1 MIQSEKLFFSFQ
13 EVPMDLLQEALAGLT
28 GQSGSPLL
36 GVLSLICRI
45 LLPVL
50 CIWLVVRCGKSL
62 LRGKIE
68 RETWGRLTLPDGDYG
83 EFHHWENTVGR
94 SRRSDVVLQS
104 PTVSRSHAAFLRDE
118 KGVWRVHALNP
129 KNGLTVNGQEIPP
142 EEHAPIQDGDVIG
155 LGDVEVTFTAI
166 TAAQELEQAKRRTR
180 PGRAISPGL
189 NLCILT
195 LIQLVLCIELLMAYA
210 ADAGVRILVTFGA
223 LCLVMWLVYTVY
235 RVLRRTGF
243 EIETLAFFLT
253 TLCMTVTANKA
264 PGDLYKQLLCLVM
277 GLVFFFALSL
287 ILRNLTLAM
296 QLRWPVAALAVLL
309 LGFNLLFG
317 ARLFGARNWVQIG
330 PISFQPSEIVKLAF
344 ILGGATTLNRMFTR
358 RNLIFTLLFSAFC
371 VGCLGLMSDFGTAL
385 IFFATFLAIAFL
397 RSGDLPS
404 VSFMGAAAV
413 FGGYIIVHFKPYIAR
428 RFTIFLHAWSDTAD
442 LGYQQTR
449 TMSAIAGG
457 GLFGHGVGNGWLKNV
472 AAANT
477 DLVFGVVSDEMGL
490 IVALCAVTVII
501 LLALFAIKSAAT
513 ARSTFYVIA
522 ACSTAMLLVV
532 QTMLNVF
539 GSVDLLPLTGVTF
552 PFVSMG
558 GSSMICCWGLLAY
571 IKAADTRQNAGL
583 AIRLPSRKAVQE
595 EARRRDAAS
604 YEEYGDYDD
613 DDDGAAAPYGY
624 DAGRIPSRPGPDAS
638 PDAMQGYLRDVF
650 GDTPPDA
657 GTDPEVE
664 RMIRRTMD
672 SPDDPDDFDF
682 DPPDD
687 QGTTTDADNWR
698 DYFTWE
704 EDDDKK

>member
-1 MIQSEKLFFSFQ
+1 
-13 EVPMDLLQEALAGLT
+13 MDLSNLQEGLAALG
-28 GQSGSPLL
+28 GQSGTPLFSA
-36 GVLSLICRI
+36 LSIICRV
-45 LLPVL
+45 LLPILAV
-50 CIWLVVRCGKSL
+50 WLVVRCAKSL
-62 LRGKIE
+62 LRGRVE

-118 KGVWRVHALNP
+118 KGNWRVHALA
-129 KNGLTVNGQEIPP
+129 KNELSVNGEEVLYQES
-142 EEHAPIQDGDVIG
+142 APLRDGDVISMG
-155 LGDVEVTFTAI
+155 GVAVTFTAV
-166 TAAQELEQAKRRTR
+166 TAAEELEQARRRTK
-180 PGRAISPGL
+180 PGRAVSPGV
-189 NLCILT
+189 NLLILT
-195 LIQLVLCIELLMAYA
+195 LIQAVLCGELLMAYA
-210 ADAGVRILVTFGA
+210 AEAGGRIVVTFSA
-223 LCLVMWLVYTVY
+223 LCLIMWLVYSIY

-264 PGDLYKQLLCLVM
+264 PGDLYKQLACMGM
-277 GLVFFFALSL
+277 GLAFFFALSM
-287 ILRNLTLAM
+287 ILRNLTLAKR
-296 QLRWPVAALAVLL
+296 LRWPVAALAVALL
-309 LGFNLLFG
+309 AFNLLFG
-317 ARLFGARNWVQIG
+317 SRLFGAKNWVKLG

-344 ILGGATTLNRMFTR
+344 ILGGATTLDRMFSR

-404 VSFMGAAAV
+404 VAFMGSAAV
-413 FGGYIIVHFKPYIAR
+413 FGGYIIVQFKPYIAR

-457 GLFGHGVGNGWLKNV
+457 GLFGHGVGGGWLKNV

-490 IVALCAVTVII
+490 IVALCAVAVIVI
-501 LLALFAIKSAAT
+501 LALFAIKSAAA

-522 ACSTAMLLVV
+522 ACSTAMLFVV

-571 IKAADTRQNAGL
+571 IKASDTRQNAGL
-583 AIRLPSRKAVQE
+583 AIRLPSRRAARD
-595 EARRRDAAS
+595 EARRTRRPEGCGDLPSGGDAAPDRPEDGGVQDFLREAFR
-604 YEEYGDYDD
+604 EET
-613 DDDGAAAPYGY
+613 AP
-624 DAGRIPSRPGPDAS
+624 AS
-638 PDAMQGYLRDVF
+638 GGSEDVH
-650 GDTPPDA
+650 A
-657 GTDPEVE
+657 L
-664 RMIRRTMD
+664 IRRTME
-672 SPDDPDDFDF
+672 SETPKAEDDFDIDF
-682 DPPDD
+682 SGGPPIR
-687 QGTTTDADNWR
+687 GDADNWQ

-704 EDDDKK
+704 EDDKK

>member
-1 MIQSEKLFFSFQ
+1 MNLSS
-13 EVPMDLLQEALAGLT
+13 LQEALSGLA
-28 GQSGSPLL
+28 GQSSP
-36 GVLSLICRI
+36 VISALSVICCI
-45 LLPVL
+45 LLPILSVL
-50 CIWLVVRCGKSL
+50 LVVRCAVSL

-118 KGVWRVHALNP
+118 KGQWSVYALNS
-129 KNGLTVNGQEIPP
+129 KNGLTVNDQEVAPQ
-142 EEHAPIQDGDVIG
+142 EHMPIQSGDIISMG
-155 LGDVEVTFTAI
+155 GVEVTFTAS
-166 TAAQELEQAKRRTR
+166 TAAEELAQAKKRTR
-180 PGRAISPGL
+180 PGRKISPGL
-189 NLCILT
+189 NLLLLT
-195 LIQLVLCIELLMAYA
+195 LIQVVLCAELLIAYGA
-210 ADAGVRILVTFGA
+210 ESGVP
-223 LCLVMWLVYTVY
+223 VMWLIY
-235 RVLRRTGF
+235 RLYRILRRTGF

-264 PGDLYKQLLCLVM
+264 PGDLYKQLMCMGM
-277 GLVFFFALSL
+277 GLFFFFALSL
-287 ILRNLTLAM
+287 VLRNLTTAKK
-296 QLRWPVAALAVLL
+296 LRWPVAALAIAMLAFNLL
-309 LGFNLLFG
+309 LGS
-317 ARLFGARNWVQIG
+317 RLFGAKNWVKIG

-344 ILGGATTLNRMFTR
+344 ILVGATTLDRMFSR
-358 RNLIFTLLFSAFC
+358 RNLIFTLLFSGFC

-404 VSFMGAAAV
+404 VAFMGSAAV
-413 FGGYIIVHFKPYIAR
+413 FFGYIIVKFKPYIAR
-428 RFTIFLHAWSDTAD
+428 RFSIYLHAWSDTAD

-490 IVALCAVTVII
+490 IVALCALAVII
-501 LLALFAIKSAAT
+501 VLAVFAVKSAAS

-522 ACSTAMLLVV
+522 ACSTAMLFVV

-583 AIRLPSRKAVQE
+583 AVRLPSRKAARAE
-595 EARRRDAAS
+595 ERPRHAANPAAPGADSPDLPEPTRVHSARRTPPEIEDPLRSAFDKAGGSAGTEDADIDSLIRRTVDDAAS
-604 YEEYGDYDD
+604 SEDD
-613 DDDGAAAPYGY
+613 SFRFD
-624 DAGRIPSRPGPDAS
+624 
-638 PDAMQGYLRDVF
+638 L
-650 GDTPPDA
+650 
-657 GTDPEVE
+657 
-664 RMIRRTMD
+664 
-672 SPDDPDDFDF
+672 PDDADKH
-682 DPPDD
+682 
-687 QGTTTDADNWR
+687 GSDADNWQ

-704 EDDDKK
+704 EDDKE

>member
-1 MIQSEKLFFSFQ
+1 MIQSEKLCFR
-13 EVPMDLLQEALAGLT
+13 EVPMDLSVLQEGLT
-28 GQSGSPLL
+28 GLAGQSQSPLMTA
-36 GVLSLICRI
+36 LSVICRI
-45 LLPVL
+45 LLPIL
-50 CIWLVVRCGKSL
+50 CVWLVIRCGKSL
-62 LRGKIE
+62 LRGKVE

-118 KGVWRVHALNP
+118 KGAWSVHALNS
-129 KNGLTVNGQEIPP
+129 KNGLTVNGEEVPPQEQM
-142 EEHAPIQDGDVIG
+142 PIEDGDIIG
-155 LGDVEVTFTAI
+155 MGDVEVTFTAI
-166 TAAQELEQAKRRTR
+166 TAAEELEQAKRRTR
-180 PGRAISPGL
+180 PGKAISPGF
-189 NLCILT
+189 NLLLLT
-195 LIQLVLCIELLMAYA
+195 LIQLVLCLELLMAYA
-210 ADAGVRILVTFGA
+210 AEAGGQIVLTFGV
-223 LCLVMWLVYTVY
+223 LCLIMWGVYTLY

-264 PGDLYKQLLCLVM
+264 PGDLIKQLLCMVM
-277 GLVFFFALSL
+277 GLIFFFVLSL
-287 ILRNLTLAM
+287 ILRNLTLAKK
-296 QLRWPVAALAVLL
+296 LRWPVAAIAVAL

-317 ARLFGARNWVQIG
+317 SRLFGAKNWVQIG

-344 ILGGATTLNRMFTR
+344 ILGGATTLDRMFSR
-358 RNLIFTLLFSAFC
+358 RNLVFTLVFSAFC

-404 VSFMGAAAV
+404 VAFMGSAAV
-413 FGGYIIVHFKPYIAR
+413 FGGYIIVKFKPYIAR

-490 IVALCAVTVII
+490 IVALCTVAVIVI
-501 LLALFAIKSAAT
+501 LAFFAIKSAAT

-522 ACSTAMLLVV
+522 ACSTAMLFLV

-571 IKAADTRQNAGL
+571 IKAADTRQNSGL
-583 AIRLPSRKAVQE
+583 AVKLPSRKAARE
-595 EARRRDAAS
+595 ESRRRRDA
-604 YEEYGDYDD
+604 EYDDQDYYDDYDD
-613 DDDGAAAPYGY
+613 GY
-624 DAGRIPSRPGPDAS
+624 DTDPRPGTSDE
-638 PDAMQGYLRDVF
+638 MQGYLRDVF
-650 GDTPPDA
+650 GDDPPQGGGGDPDVDA
-657 GTDPEVE
+657 T
-664 RMIRRTMD
+664 IRRTVD
-672 SPDDPDDFDF
+672 SAGSHIDDSFDF
-682 DPPDD
+682 DLPDD
-687 QGTTTDADNWR
+687 QPVHSDADNWQ

>member
-1 MIQSEKLFFSFQ
+1 MNLSS
-13 EVPMDLLQEALAGLT
+13 LQEALSGLSS
-28 GQSGSPLL
+28 QSSPLISAL
-36 GVLSLICRI
+36 SVVCCIALPILCVL
-45 LLPVL
+45 
-50 CIWLVVRCGKSL
+50 LVARCAVSL

-118 KGVWRVHALNP
+118 KGQWSVYALNS
-129 KNGLTVNGQEIPP
+129 KNGLTVNGQEVAPQ
-142 EEHAPIQDGDVIG
+142 EHMPIQSGDTINMG
-155 LGDVEVTFTAI
+155 GVEVTFTAS
-166 TAAQELEQAKRRTR
+166 TAAEELAQAKKRTR
-180 PGRAISPGL
+180 PGRKISPGL
-189 NLCILT
+189 NLLLLT
-195 LIQLVLCIELLMAYA
+195 LIQAVLCTELLIAYG
-210 ADAGVRILVTFGA
+210 ADAGVQIVVTFA
-223 LCLVMWLVYTVY
+223 VLCAIMWLIYSFY
-235 RVLRRTGF
+235 RMMRRTGF

-264 PGDLYKQLLCLVM
+264 PGDLYKQLMCMGM
-277 GLVFFFALSL
+277 GLFFFFALSL
-287 ILRNLTLAM
+287 VLRNLTLAKK
-296 QLRWPVAALAVLL
+296 LRWPVAALAIGMLAFNLL
-309 LGFNLLFG
+309 LGS
-317 ARLFGARNWVQIG
+317 RLFGAKNWVKIG

-344 ILGGATTLNRMFTR
+344 ILVGATTLDRMFSR
-358 RNLIFTLLFSAFC
+358 RNLIFTLLFSGFC

-404 VSFMGAAAV
+404 VAFMGSAAV
-413 FGGYIIVHFKPYIAR
+413 FFGYIIVKFKPYIAR
-428 RFTIFLHAWSDTAD
+428 RFSIYLHAWSDTAD

-449 TMSAIAGG
+449 TMSAIASG

-477 DLVFGVVSDEMGL
+477 DLVFGVVSNEMGL
-490 IVALCAVTVII
+490 IVALCALAVI
-501 LLALFAIKSAAT
+501 LVLAIFAVKSAAS

-522 ACSTAMLLVV
+522 ACSTAMLFVV

-583 AIRLPSRKAVQE
+583 AVRLPSKKAVREDSRPQQRKRSE
-595 EARRRDAAS
+595 IPDESIPAPVESARVRTRKSVPNTEMEAYLRDAFEDES
-604 YEEYGDYDD
+604 
-613 DDDGAAAPYGY
+613 
-624 DAGRIPSRPGPDAS
+624 DAS
-638 PDAMQGYLRDVF
+638 PD
-650 GDTPPDA
+650 TDA
-657 GTDPEVE
+657 ELDSL
-664 RMIRRTMD
+664 IRRTVGDAAPAEDD
-672 SPDDPDDFDF
+672 SFRFDLPDETEN
-682 DPPDD
+682 
-687 QGTTTDADNWR
+687 GSSDADNWR
-698 DYFTWE
+698 DYFNW